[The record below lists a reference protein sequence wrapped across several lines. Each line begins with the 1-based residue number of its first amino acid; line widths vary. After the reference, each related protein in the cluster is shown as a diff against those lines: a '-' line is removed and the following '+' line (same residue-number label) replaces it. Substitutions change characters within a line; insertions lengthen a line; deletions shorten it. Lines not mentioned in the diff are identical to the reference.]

1 MLAFWPAVEA
11 LASALIETKRIEA
24 IRSSR
29 SSITAWNLVNYATWS
44 DSQMAG
50 NARHLML
57 LLPPRYATRCDRQMM
72 GIAHHLMLLPLRCA
86 TWCGSQMS
94 VIDRHLR

>member
-1 MLAFWPAVEA
+1 
-11 LASALIETKRIEA
+11 
-24 IRSSR
+24 
-29 SSITAWNLVNYATWS
+29 
-44 DSQMAG
+44 MAG